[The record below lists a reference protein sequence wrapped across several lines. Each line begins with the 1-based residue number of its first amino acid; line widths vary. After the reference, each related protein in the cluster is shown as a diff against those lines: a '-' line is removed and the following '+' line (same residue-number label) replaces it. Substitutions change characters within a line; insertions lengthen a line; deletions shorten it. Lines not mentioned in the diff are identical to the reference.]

1 MRIAIHSRKSIERL
15 FETGF
20 PENTAV
26 ISFYDPLM
34 QKLGNG
40 YSPVDYSG
48 KTDAVFQIA
57 LEDIE
62 FVTVDE
68 PADYEGYFEE
78 VDALAEFILRA
89 HEQGMNMICQCDY
102 GQSRSAGCAAA
113 IMQYFYGNGIAVFA
127 DSRYIPNQMVFN
139 KVLDAL
145 INKEEIK

>member
-34 QKLGNG
+34 QKLENG

-78 VDALAEFILRA
+78 ADALAEFILRA
-89 HEQGMNMICQCDY
+89 
-102 GQSRSAGCAAA
+102 
-113 IMQYFYGNGIAVFA
+113 
-127 DSRYIPNQMVFN
+127 
-139 KVLDAL
+139 
-145 INKEEIK
+145 